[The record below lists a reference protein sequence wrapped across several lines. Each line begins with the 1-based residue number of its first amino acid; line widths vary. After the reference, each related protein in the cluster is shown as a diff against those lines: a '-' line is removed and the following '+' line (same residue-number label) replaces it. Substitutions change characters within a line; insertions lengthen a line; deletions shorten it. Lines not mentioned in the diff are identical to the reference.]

1 MKKRLGDILVQQ
13 GSISKDA
20 LNRAIALQSQKE
32 MRLGE
37 ILLQDRFVTKAE
49 IAAAL
54 EQLQGIAYAECPPAS
69 IDVKVLERVSHAVAL
84 RCCALPLAIRGKELI
99 VAMAE
104 PQNLT
109 FVNELRFRAGMEI
122 SRRFSF
128 RSDVLLGIKRFYGD
142 GDPDSVQESE
152 PGDDVDLSQREP
164 GVADMEF
171 ITADSREESNAAIKE
186 LNSSRQRTPAVR
198 FVSNILALAAQK
210 GASDIHIEPR
220 VGNTIVRIRVDGIL
234 RELMTIPSDIQT
246 SVTSRIKILANL
258 DIAERRVPQ
267 DGRFLMV
274 YRGERFDLRISTL
287 RTHFGEKIAIR
298 ILDPRAA
305 VITLDKLG
313 LPDYLALD
321 TPSGSGH
328 HHGRSD
334 PRWGNCGDR
343 AEGGPDGSHGSF

>member
-13 GSISKDA
+13 GSLSKEA
-20 LNRAIALQSQKE
+20 LNRAIALQNQKE

-37 ILLQDRFVTKAE
+37 ILLQDGFVAKGE

-69 IDVKVLERVSHAVAL
+69 VDATVLERVSHAVAM

-128 RSDVLLGIKRFYGD
+128 RHDVLLGIKKFYGD
-142 GDPDSVQESE
+142 GDPESVQESE

-258 DIAERRVPQ
+258 DIAERRGPPG
-267 DGRFLMV
+267 GRFLMWC
-274 YRGERFDLRISTL
+274 RGG
-287 RTHFGEKIAIR
+287 H
-298 ILDPRAA
+298 
-305 VITLDKLG
+305 
-313 LPDYLALD
+313 LALPLFTFT
-321 TPSGSGH
+321 TPFCEEKPNPILHPPPAGH
-328 HHGRSD
+328 TI
-334 PRWGNCGDR
+334 
-343 AEGGPDGSHGSF
+343 

>member
-13 GSISKDA
+13 GSLSKEA
-20 LNRAIALQSQKE
+20 LNRAIALQNQKE

-37 ILLQDRFVTKAE
+37 ILLQDGFVAKGE

-69 IDVKVLERVSHAVAL
+69 VDATVLERVSHAVAM
-84 RCCALPLAIRGKELI
+84 RCCALPLAIRGKELV

-128 RSDVLLGIKRFYGD
+128 RHDVLLGIKKFYGD
-142 GDPDSVQESE
+142 GDPENVQESE
-152 PGDDVDLSQREP
+152 PGGDVDLSQREP
-164 GVADMEF
+164 GVAGIEF
-171 ITADSREESNAAIKE
+171 ITAAAREESKAAIKE

-220 VGNTIVRIRVDGIL
+220 VGNTIVHIRVDGIL

-258 DIAERRVPQ
+258 DIAERRVPP
-267 DGRFLMV
+267 DGPVPMV
-274 YRGERFDLRISTL
+274 YLGGRVPLRHYTFPPPFSEQIT
-287 RTHFGEKIAIR
+287 IPIV
-298 ILDPRAA
+298 DPPSA
-305 VITLDKLG
+305 VHTLDK
-313 LPDYLALD
+313 
-321 TPSGSGH
+321 H
-328 HHGRSD
+328 
-334 PRWGNCGDR
+334 
-343 AEGGPDGSHGSF
+343 

>member
-37 ILLQDRFVTKAE
+37 ILLQDGFVSKAE

-84 RCCALPLAIRGKELI
+84 RCCALPLEIRGKELI

-128 RSDVLLGIKRFYGD
+128 RHDVLLGIKKFYGD
-142 GDPDSVQESE
+142 GDPESVQESE
-152 PGDDVDLSQREP
+152 PGDDVDLASVNPAWR
-164 GVADMEF
+164 
-171 ITADSREESNAAIKE
+171 IW
-186 LNSSRQRTPAVR
+186 NSSPPTPAR
-198 FVSNILALAAQK
+198 KAT
-210 GASDIHIEPR
+210 PR
-220 VGNTIVRIRVDGIL
+220 SRSGI
-234 RELMTIPSDIQT
+234 
-246 SVTSRIKILANL
+246 
-258 DIAERRVPQ
+258 
-267 DGRFLMV
+267 
-274 YRGERFDLRISTL
+274 
-287 RTHFGEKIAIR
+287 
-298 ILDPRAA
+298 
-305 VITLDKLG
+305 
-313 LPDYLALD
+313 
-321 TPSGSGH
+321 
-328 HHGRSD
+328 
-334 PRWGNCGDR
+334 
-343 AEGGPDGSHGSF
+343 